1 VRFLLI
7 LLTIALLLPIPLRSA
22 PATAL
27 PPGDMPPPTPSE
39 RVKRAGTAADFDDA
53 PYVIVLDS
61 TVNRIND
68 LGIAYTSQYVL
79 YKALSEEGCR
89 ELAVLVW
96 GYEPLSSYTDV
107 IRVTVL
113 RGDSLIDVSVR
124 DTRDLPA
131 PQSAIYWGNRIKLL
145 QLPRL
150 HVGDGVEVV
159 TSRKGYSYAL
169 LDGDASAEDNRY
181 VPPMRGEYFDIVLFR
196 GTEPIIEKKYLLALP
211 AAKRLHSQVYNGPL
225 FAGTSYVADT
235 TFYSWTARNMPAWKP
250 QRSHPDNNDLMPK
263 VVLATVES
271 WEAKSRWFFE
281 VNDGQFASSEP
292 IKEKV
297 REILTQAGVANG
309 TDDQKAFELVHWVAQ
324 NIRYSGQSM
333 GKGEGYTLHP
343 GDMIFE
349 QRSGVCKDIA
359 GMLITMM
366 RAAGLEANPAMT
378 MAGSRIEE
386 IPADQFNHCVVAL
399 HKADGS
405 YVMYDP
411 TWVPDYKDIWSKSES
426 EQHYLIGSATGERL
440 SRIRYSP
447 PGESPMHVSHVGR
460 ISPDGA
466 LQGEFSFT
474 SDGSMD
480 SRLRRICANNRRS
493 EISAVLA
500 GMLKV
505 ISDRIEI
512 TSVEHGNHLDF
523 KTSMWWRVKYRVPE
537 YAVPVANG
545 LEFRSPMMLLT
556 TNSST
561 MFGPATGEW
570 PEKRSDDVFL
580 YTTQLLDGKETLQ
593 LPSGYKVQTPA
604 QGKKVEETYAGFS
617 GTAAETAGT
626 FTVSQQMEV
635 KRRQIPP
642 DGYPGFRKMIKEAK
656 DYAGTWFRAEK
667 GGAR

>member
-1 VRFLLI
+1 ML
-7 LLTIALLLPIPLRSA
+7 LLTLALLLSCPLYSA
-22 PATAL
+22 PKEVL
-27 PPGDMPPPTPSE
+27 PPGDTPPPTPAE
-39 RVKRAGTAADFDDA
+39 RVKRTGGAADFDDA
-53 PYVIVLDS
+53 PYVVVLDS
-61 TVNRIND
+61 TVNRVTD

-79 YKALSEEGCR
+79 YKTLTEEGCR
-89 ELAVLVW
+89 DLGVLVW

-107 IRVTVL
+107 VRVTVL
-113 RGDSLIDVSVR
+113 RGDSLIDVSVQ

-131 PQSAIYWGNRIKLL
+131 PQSAIYWGNRMKVL

-150 HVGDGVEVV
+150 HVGDGVEVA
-159 TSRKGYSYAL
+159 TWRKGYSYAL
-169 LDGDASAEDNRY
+169 LGSEEATEDARY
-181 VPPMRGEYFDIVLFR
+181 IPPMRGEYFDIVLFR
-196 GTEPIIEKKYLLALP
+196 GTHPIVEKKYLLALP
-211 AAKRLHSQVYNGPL
+211 VTKRLHSQVYNGPL

-235 TFYSWTARNMPAWKP
+235 TFYSWTAKNQSAWKP
-250 QRSHPDNNDLMPK
+250 QRSHPDASDLLPK

-281 VNDGQFASSEP
+281 VNDGQFAATEP
-292 IKEKV
+292 IREKV
-297 REILTQAGVANG
+297 REILTTAGVANG

-324 NIRYSGQSM
+324 NIRYSGQTM

-378 MAGSRIEE
+378 MAGSRIDD

-399 HKADGS
+399 RKPDGS

-447 PGESPMHVSHVGR
+447 PEESPMHVTHVGR
-460 ISPDGA
+460 ILSDGS

-480 SRLRRICANNRRS
+480 SRLRRLRANNRRS
-493 EISAVLA
+493 EIPVVLA

-505 ISDRIEI
+505 ISERVEI
-512 TSVEHGNHLDF
+512 TSFEHGNHLDF
-523 KTSMWWRVKYRVPE
+523 KSSMWWRVKYRIPD
-537 YAVPVANG
+537 YALPVSG
-545 LEFRSPMMLLT
+545 GYEFRSPLMQLT
-556 TNSST
+556 TNNST
-561 MFGPATGEW
+561 VFGPATGEW
-570 PEKRSDDVFL
+570 PEKRYDDLFL

-593 LPSGYKVQTPA
+593 LPSGYKVKSPA
-604 QGKKVEETYAGFS
+604 QGKKVDETYAGFL
-617 GTAAETAGT
+617 GTADVTAGAL
-626 FTVSQQMEV
+626 TVKQQMEV

-642 DGYPGFRKMIKEAK
+642 EGYAGFRKMIKEAK